1 MEVVTMIINDL
12 FEIINRLEHY
22 QEEREKEVLPEEVHD
37 LSNELKDIE
46 ILKVHIRRVL
56 MQLIVSSN
64 KSDIEDINN
73 P

>member
-22 QEEREKEVLPEEVHD
+22 QEERQKGVLPEEVHD

-56 MQLIVSSN
+56 MRLIVSSDKAAN
-64 KSDIEDINN
+64 AS
-73 P
+73 

>member
-1 MEVVTMIINDL
+1 MEAVTMIINDL
-12 FEIINRLEHY
+12 FKTINSLEHY
-22 QEEREKEVLPEEVHD
+22 QEEITRDVMPDEMHGHSD
-37 LSNELKDIE
+37 ELKDFE
-46 ILKVHIRRVL
+46 TLKVHIRRVL